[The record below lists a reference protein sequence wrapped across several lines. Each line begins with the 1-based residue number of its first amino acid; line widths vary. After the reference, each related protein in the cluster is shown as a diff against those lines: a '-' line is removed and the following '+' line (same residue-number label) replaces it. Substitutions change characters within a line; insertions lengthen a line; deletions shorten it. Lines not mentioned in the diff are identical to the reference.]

1 MTKKIYGWRMRLANY
16 LQRTE
21 KETEFKD
28 KKTLI
33 MSLLQKDLSIEESV
47 NLFSSVSVVFAEKM
61 KEHLEKV
68 SREKKVLEQFLNK

>member
-1 MTKKIYGWRMRLANY
+1 MTKVIKSWKQRLAEY
-16 LQRTE
+16 LQKSE

-47 NLFSSVSVVFAEKM
+47 NLFSSVSIVFAEKM
-61 KEHLEKV
+61 REQLEKV
-68 SREKKVLEQFLNK
+68 SREKEVLEQFLNK

>member
-1 MTKKIYGWRMRLANY
+1 MTKHIQSWRIRLANY
-16 LQRTE
+16 LQKSE

-47 NLFSSVSVVFAEKM
+47 NLFSSVSIVFAEKM
-61 KEHLEKV
+61 REQLEKI
-68 SREKKVLEQFLNK
+68 SREKEVLEQFLNQ

>member
-1 MTKKIYGWRMRLANY
+1 MTKHLQSWRIRLANY
-16 LQRTE
+16 LQRSE

-33 MSLLQKDLSIEESV
+33 MSLLQKELSIEESV

-61 KEHLEKV
+61 KEQLEKV
-68 SREKKVLEQFLNK
+68 SREKEVLEQFLNK

>member
-1 MTKKIYGWRMRLANY
+1 MTKHLQSWRIRLANY
-16 LQRTE
+16 LQTTE

-33 MSLLQKDLSIEESV
+33 MSLLQKELSIEESV

-61 KEHLEKV
+61 KEQLEKV
-68 SREKKVLEQFLNK
+68 SREKEVLEQFLNK